1 MIDKRKND
9 IFGII
14 ENIMPVSKEE
24 KTSKDVKKDVLEEMA
39 EAGLHLGHK
48 TSKVHPNMK
57 PYIYGMRNYIHIID
71 LEKTKEKLDEGLGFI
86 KKTIADGEKVL
97 FVGTKVQLKNI
108 LKEAAKDCGSPYI
121 AERWLGGTFTNFST
135 IKKRIDYFKE
145 LKERKKKG
153 ELEKYTK
160 KERADFDK
168 ELKELETKFGGLV
181 DLEGLPKAILVA
193 DTANNLSAVK
203 EARKKGV
210 KVVAITDT
218 NTDPT
223 LVDYPIPA
231 NDDAISSVKYILEQV
246 KEAVLKSKPKK

>member
-1 MIDKRKND
+1 
-9 IFGII
+9 
-14 ENIMPVSKEE
+14 MPTSKETKKE
-24 KTSKDVKKDVLEEMA
+24 TPRKTLEEMA

-57 PYIYGMRNYIHIID
+57 PFIYGMRNYIHIID
-71 LEKTKEKLDEGLGFI
+71 LEKTKEKLDEALDFI

-108 LKEAAKDCGSPYI
+108 VKEAAKECDSPHVT
-121 AERWLGGTFTNFST
+121 ERWLGGTFTNFST
-135 IKKRIDYFKE
+135 IKKRIEHFKE
-145 LKERKKKG
+145 LKEKRKKG

-160 KERADFDK
+160 KERAEFDK
-168 ELKELETKFGGLV
+168 EIADLETKFGGLV
-181 DLEGLPKAILVA
+181 DLEGLPAAIFIA
-193 DTANNLSAVK
+193 DTANNILAVK

-210 KVVAITDT
+210 KIVAITDT

-231 NDDAISSVKYILEQV
+231 NDDAISSVKYILGKV
-246 KEAVLKSKPKK
+246 KETVVKSKPKN